1 MLLLDVNLLA
11 EGSFGRYE
19 QRVLYSRYM
28 LASAPLSGGVIQTL
42 ACGTLARKRY
52 TIPYTFRTLGGHIP
66 PAPANVLYMI
76 PLLVDV
82 EPPSCYTLL

>member
-28 LASAPLSGGVIQTL
+28 LAPAPLSGGVIHTL

-52 TIPYTFRTLGGHIP
+52 TIPYAFCALGGYIP
-66 PAPANVLYMI
+66 SVPAQVLYVI

-82 EPPSCYTLL
+82 EPPSCYRLL